1 MIHIKLRPL
10 IISLL
15 IGSAV
20 AVAFYF
26 IDKGVAAYHSVGELG
41 EGFGDILLTA
51 KWLIIAGIIVKGI
64 LLSLKK

>member
-1 MIHIKLRPL
+1 MINIKLRPL

-26 IDKGVAAYHSVGELG
+26 IDKGIEAYQSVGELG